1 LIPKPMLYAAYVL
14 MAVCGILAAY
24 ALLNYGSPSSFLRL
38 LFPEPTMDWYV
49 AVGGSV
55 IFFILGAV
63 PYLDK
68 QDSAF
73 KEVVE
78 ANADNI
84 RQHREMGRTDDEIAI
99 TILEAARIKKGY
111 RYNIAR
117 KKLIYYL
124 GRFR

>member
-1 LIPKPMLYAAYVL
+1 MLYAAYAF
-14 MAVCGILAAY
+14 MAVCGLLAAY
-24 ALLNYGSPSSFLRL
+24 ALLNYGHPDSYLRL
-38 LFPEPTMDWYV
+38 LFPDPLMDWYI

-55 IFFILGAV
+55 LFFILGAV

-78 ANADNI
+78 ANAQNI
-84 RQHREMGRTDDEIAI
+84 RQHREMGRSDEEIAV

-124 GRFR
+124 GQFR